1 MDLVSVSDVNT
12 PKYLLVRVL
21 ICLLFLPSV
30 LRGPRI
36 PFFIR
41 PLTSFIVKNLH
52 AAFIGPEFAT
62 HLAFLESQ
70 LETSPGNG
78 NYLCGA
84 HLTAADILLTFPL
97 MLVREK
103 STELSGGEGL
113 GKLSD
118 NYPKVW
124 AYLKRL
130 EEEPGYKRA
139 VARVEALAK
148 KN

>member
-1 MDLVSVSDVNT
+1 M
-12 PKYLLVRVL
+12 VL
-21 ICLLFLPSV
+21 IQTPLAV
-30 LRGPRI
+30 LKSPTI

-41 PLTSFIVKNLH
+41 PITSSIVGKMFAVFL
-52 AAFIGPEFAT
+52 APEMAK

-84 HLTAADILLTFPL
+84 HLTTADILMGFPL
-97 MLVREK
+97 QLARD
-103 STELSGGEGL
+103 ELADLNAAQGK
-113 GKLSD
+113 GKLLD
-118 NYPKVW
+118 NYPKLC

-139 VARVEALAK
+139 EARMSKLEK
-148 KN
+148 KA